1 MRQFLSLRC
10 FAQTSKNSSENQPL
24 EQSSCKF
31 PLESLKTAE
40 IWSRFK
46 ATPLAVLD
54 LHLRLMKTLFALIT
68 LHLHNHLG
76 QMIVGSRFLAWNV
89 QVERI
94 LLSFFWKSF
103 LWIEIP
109 FGRGSLEEV
118 PQRLLW
124 VWLPWKNFLLG
135 GFLRRF
141 SSRRNVMENI
151 VKLSWEEPLMKWR
164 DAQRRRNAKGNESL
178 RFVHSSNVWTGCG
191 LHACKFYHKPQ
202 FLSYN
207 VSLSAAPEVS
217 LWYRNFD
224 WEFYCETF
232 VVRVSLWEFQVVV
245 QVVPICSFCRGSRT
259 KLRWKSHCL

>member
-54 LHLRLMKTLFALIT
+54 LHLWLMKTLFALIT

-89 QVERI
+89 QVERV
-94 LLSFFWKSF
+94 LVRFFWKSF

-118 PQRLLW
+118 PQRLLRGSSEA
-124 VWLPWKNFLLG
+124 PLG
-135 GFLRRF
+135 MTPLEEFSFRRF
-141 SSRRNVMENI
+141 SSKVFFEGGRNGEHRQTLLRRAFSE
-151 VKLSWEEPLMKWR
+151 MKR
-164 DAQRRRNAKGNESL
+164 CTKAAKCQRKWVFAIR
-178 RFVHSSNVWTGCG
+178 T
-191 LHACKFYHKPQ
+191 
-202 FLSYN
+202 FLKCLYR
-207 VSLSAAPEVS
+207 
-217 LWYRNFD
+217 LWITR
-224 WEFYCETF
+224 
-232 VVRVSLWEFQVVV
+232 LQVL
-245 QVVPICSFCRGSRT
+245 P
-259 KLRWKSHCL
+259 